1 MSTPD
6 HHEPEIHTDGVRP
19 GDAVATDPAVT
30 DAPPTTTGAARP
42 TEADARAAAA
52 AQQDVLD
59 RLLAVADLLDSTGDE
74 LRARARLGD
83 RILRDE
89 AVEPSAALS
98 PATFE
103 DAEADIR
110 AATSGKHGL
119 LSRSI
124 ELDADALV
132 VRATVLTYR
141 WIEELQDLAYR
152 TLGSVAGRAIGY
164 LAPEVELGGAIVS
177 AGLIETDS
185 LDRDGLAS
193 YLGELAEQNPDLLH
207 HVTTGGGG
215 LLESLQMRSLLTA
228 SFLAGERG
236 PAAGRRGLAAVGA
249 VPFTADAGEAF
260 RDVAAGLGE
269 EAAVEPEAPEVV
281 SDDAPPRSIADLMT
295 TLSGVDRPVR
305 IQQVADHR
313 FIAYLPGHSRASDR
327 LRIVDGDTDG
337 YGARVVTAL
346 EQAVGDDEGATVM
359 LVGAA
364 HGGLTATEVAAA
376 SPSPRFVIDQVVTA
390 GAPGAQVP
398 VVPTSTRVLSLEDR
412 TDPVALLG
420 SLVNQGVSNRVTV
433 VFDGET
439 VRREGGS
446 DMYVAGGRAADA
458 SSHPALRAEID
469 RLVELGYLTR

>member
-6 HHEPEIHTDGVRP
+6 SPDSPETP
-19 GDAVATDPAVT
+19 
-30 DAPPTTTGAARP
+30 DAPGTPGTPATAGTAAASS
-42 TEADARAAAA
+42 EADARALAA
-52 AQQDVLD
+52 AQQERYD
-59 RLLAVADLLDSTGDE
+59 RLLAVADLFDATGDE

-83 RILRDE
+83 QVLRDE
-89 AVEPSAALS
+89 AVEPSAPLS
-98 PATFE
+98 PATYE
-103 DAEADIR
+103 TAETDVR
-110 AATSGKHGL
+110 AATTGKHGL

-141 WIEELQDLAYR
+141 WIDELQEVAYR

-185 LDRDGLAS
+185 LDRDGLAT

-207 HVTTGGGG
+207 HVTSGGGG

-236 PAAGRRGLAAVGA
+236 PAAGRAGLEAIGAPEFSTDAA
-249 VPFTADAGEAF
+249 DAF
-260 RDVAAGLGE
+260 RDVAAGLSDDVATEPEGE
-269 EAAVEPEAPEVV
+269 ELLAAG
-281 SDDAPPRSIADLMT
+281 APPRTIADLMA
-295 TLSGVDRPVR
+295 TLSSVEHAVR
-305 IQQVADHR
+305 IQQVADDR
-313 FIAYLPGHSRASDR
+313 FIAYLPGHTRGRDR
-327 LRIVDGDTDG
+327 LRVVDGDTDG
-337 YGARVVTAL
+337 YGARVVSAL
-346 EQAVGDDEGATVM
+346 EHAIGAERAAKVM

-364 HGGLTATEVAAA
+364 HGGLTAAEVAA
-376 SPSPRFVIDQVVTA
+376 STTSPRFVIEQVVTA
-390 GAPGAQVP
+390 GAPAAQVP

-420 SLVNQGVSNRVTV
+420 SLINQGVSNRVTV
-433 VFDGET
+433 VFDGEV
-439 VRREGGS
+439 VRREGVR

-458 SSHPALRAEID
+458 SAHPALRAEID
-469 RLVELGYLTR
+469 RLVELGYLAG